1 MMIKLTD
8 LLTEAPINQSKV
20 DDIIKGK
27 KRVSIYYQGD
37 SVIPKGWYKIE
48 AIASEEIE
56 GKPRLLAFDVT
67 QRSGNSA
74 ELKYFDQSKI
84 VNLNLLSSIF
94 AKLASDV
101 LKKGESAIKKLKD
114 KLKPKIGKE
123 TVVTTPSGK
132 IQNTTGAGSP
142 KDKLEDAIK
151 NKNVVTITYNEIR
164 NKKDKT
170 RKKKGEKPTRFI
182 TSRATIKPVAMGYR
196 KVRTKEDGTRD
207 DQVSEVWYVR
217 AWQVGETTQTIEPA
231 WKLFRVDRI
240 KTVEIKGTENFGL
253 DKDEKG
259 EIGPPGNKDRG
270 KFKYDDKFMD
280 TVKYQSD
287 FGELGE
293 GSLSKSILEA
303 IEIF

>member
-1 MMIKLTD
+1 MIKLTD

-37 SVIPKGWYKIE
+37 SIIPKGWYKIE

-123 TVVTTPSGK
+123 IVVTTPSGK

-142 KDKLEDAIK
+142 REKLEDAIT
-151 NKNVVTITYNEIR
+151 NKRVVTITYNEIR
-164 NKKDKT
+164 DKRKKL
-170 RKKKGEKPTRFI
+170 KKGEKPTRFI
-182 TSRATIKPVAMGYR
+182 TLRATIKPVAMGY
-196 KVRTKEDGTRD
+196 KEVRTKEDGTRD
-207 DQVSEVWYVR
+207 DKVSEVWYVR
-217 AWQVGETTQTIEPA
+217 AWQEGPTTQTKQPA
-231 WKLFRVDRI
+231 WKFFRVDRI
-240 KTVEIKGTENFGL
+240 KTVEFNGTETFAGAPPDPKFNPEG
-253 DKDEKG
+253 DKTM
-259 EIGPPGNKDRG
+259 
-270 KFKYDDKFMD
+270 DKAIYRSTFNENY
-280 TVKYQSD
+280 TK
-287 FGELGE
+287 

>member
-48 AIASEEIE
+48 AIASEEVE

-123 TVVTTPSGK
+123 TVVTTLGGSLQK
-132 IQNTTGAGSP
+132 TTGVGSP
-142 KDKLEDAIK
+142 KDKLKDAIK
-151 NKNVVTITYNEIR
+151 NKKVVTITYHEIR
-164 NKKDKT
+164 YKR
-170 RKKKGEKPTRFI
+170 RKLERGEKPTRFL
-182 TSRATIKPVAMGYR
+182 TKRTTIKPVAMGY
-196 KVRTKEDGTRD
+196 KEVRTKEDGTKD
-207 DQVSEVWYVR
+207 DKVSKVWYVR
-217 AWQVGETTQTIEPA
+217 AWQVGTTTQTKEPA

-240 KTVEIKGTENFGL
+240 KTVEIKGTETFADAPPDSRFNPKG
-253 DKDEKG
+253 DKT
-259 EIGPPGNKDRG
+259 IGAGVR
-270 KFKYDDKFMD
+270 
-280 TVKYQSD
+280 YQSKFNENYTKD
-287 FGELGE
+287 T
-293 GSLSKSILEA
+293 LSESILKA